1 MRRVA
6 PLILLGFVAIL
17 STVGWTYYVRLKQQV
32 ASAPV
37 KPKKLAA
44 GTTSVFHGWT
54 YSHTSSEKTVIT
66 MHSDDFQEL
75 DGKDELTG
83 VTLDIFNKDGDTYN
97 HVQCAKAEFDVS
109 KGILYSE
116 GEVQITMKVPANDQ
130 PKGRLMVIKS
140 TGVSVESKTGKSWT
154 DRPATFTFDRGDG
167 QAVGADYDPNARV
180 LNLHSDVVMNWRG
193 TDPSTIPM
201 KIETAQVNYNER
213 DGKVYLTPWSKL
225 TRDTMSMNAGPA
237 TVTLDHGDLRLV
249 ETTQANGTDR
259 RPGRNLEYGAN
270 QLNVEFNEYN
280 QIRKITG
287 VDQARVVDHGET
299 SQTTIT
305 GDRVVMDFETTE
317 TDSLLQSAVTQ
328 GHSAMESKPVIQPGA
343 DPADTR
349 VLKSDTIRT
358 KMKPGGREVDA
369 VETDGPGAIEFIPN
383 APEKPHRWM
392 NGDHIWIA
400 YGPNNTIQSFRSIA
414 ATTRTEKPKAKDA
427 KEAPAPAL
435 TWSKNLVATFLPNS
449 SQLDK
454 LDQTGDFR
462 YQEGERH
469 AKAERALLDQP
480 NNIINLIGGARM
492 WDSTGS
498 ADADKI
504 VTNQMTGDFT
514 AEGHVTS
521 TRMPDKKK
529 DAASGG
535 GMLSEDEPLH
545 ARAKKMIS
553 KDNNLNISYEGDAVL
568 WQGSDRLEAE
578 TVEIDRNENLLKA
591 HGHVVSQ
598 LLDKVKDDGKPKDG
612 KAAQQDGKTD
622 RKTQPDPPPST
633 ATKARLHVFTIVRAP
648 DLDYND
654 DTRLAHYGG
663 GATLERPDMTVKGQ
677 DIHAFLRNDSNDSS
691 LDHATA
697 DGHVEVHDTGLD
709 RVRDAWSDHAEYF
722 VDQDKVILEGG
733 LPRFVD
739 STRGTTRGQKLT
751 WYSSDDRLLVDGVPQ
766 QPVKSVLHRKTVNTK

>member
-1 MRRVA
+1 MA
-6 PLILLGFVAIL
+6 
-17 STVGWTYYVRLKQQV
+17 
-32 ASAPV
+32 
-37 KPKKLAA
+37 
-44 GTTSVFHGWT
+44 
-54 YSHTSSEKTVIT
+54 
-66 MHSDDFQEL
+66 
-75 DGKDELTG
+75 
-83 VTLDIFNKDGDTYN
+83 
-97 HVQCAKAEFDVS
+97 
-109 KGILYSE
+109 
-116 GEVQITMKVPANDQ
+116 
-130 PKGRLMVIKS
+130 
-140 TGVSVESKTGKSWT
+140 
-154 DRPATFTFDRGDG
+154 
-167 QAVGADYDPNARV
+167 
-180 LNLHSDVVMNWRG
+180 
-193 TDPSTIPM
+193 
-201 KIETAQVNYNER
+201 
-213 DGKVYLTPWSKL
+213 
-225 TRDTMSMNAGPA
+225 MNAGPA

-249 ETTQANGTDR
+249 ETTQAKGTDQ

-270 QLNVEFNEYN
+270 QLTVEFNEYN

-328 GHSAMESKPVIQPGA
+328 GHSSMESKPVIKTGA

-349 VLKSDTIRT
+349 ILKSDTIRT

-383 APEKPHRWM
+383 APGKPHRWM
-392 NGDHIWIA
+392 NGDHIWMA

-427 KEAPAPAL
+427 KETPAPAL

-454 LDQTGDFR
+454 LDQSGDFR
-462 YQEGERH
+462 YEEGERH

-521 TRMPDKKK
+521 TRMPDRKK
-529 DAASGG
+529 DDASGG

-553 KDNNLNISYEGDAVL
+553 RDNNLDIRYEGDAVL

-598 LLDKVKDDGKPKDG
+598 LLDKVKDAGTSKDGKP
-612 KAAQQDGKTD
+612 AQQGGKTD
-622 RKTQPDPPPST
+622 RKSQPDPPPST
-633 ATKARLHVFTIVRAP
+633 ATKARLRVFTIVRAP

-691 LDHATA
+691 LDHAIA
-697 DGHVEVHDTGLD
+697 DGHVEVHDVGLD
-709 RVRDAWSDHAEYF
+709 RVRDAWSDHAEYY
-722 VDQDKVILEGG
+722 VDEDKVILEGG